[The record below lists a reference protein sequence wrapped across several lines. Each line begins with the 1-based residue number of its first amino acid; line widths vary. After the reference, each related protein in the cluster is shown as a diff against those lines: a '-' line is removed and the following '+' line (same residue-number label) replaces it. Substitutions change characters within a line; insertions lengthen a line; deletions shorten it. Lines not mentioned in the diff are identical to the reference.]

1 LNDGEIGCDLVDP
14 GVIRLFEADE
24 DCAVGRA
31 FLYVTQN
38 LRQLGISELAGS
50 AAPV

>member
-1 LNDGEIGCDLVDP
+1 LVDT

-50 AAPV
+50 AAPM